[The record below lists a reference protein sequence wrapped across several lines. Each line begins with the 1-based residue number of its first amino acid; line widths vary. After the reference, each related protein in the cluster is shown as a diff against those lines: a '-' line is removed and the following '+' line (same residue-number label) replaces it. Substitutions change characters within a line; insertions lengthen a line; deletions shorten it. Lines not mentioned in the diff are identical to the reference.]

1 MSPRIFP
8 FLINTGKA
16 AVCGMILSIPVLTGC
31 QSHEQSS
38 APKSAVAT
46 PPGAAPQDE
55 QAAGVYDDDAT
66 MLARRTSQYARDVA
80 PLLNQ
85 PAVPATQPTPQNSI
99 VQWTTPA
106 QDNNPPQS
114 QSPAPPAQASA
125 PPTPPADNS
134 SIPHASLAAATIKDD
149 VPEILP
155 ESADHI
161 PPADAAAPANTAVTL
176 SSDDYEKKLHQDVMD
191 YPRDL
196 GNQLDYQLLRFVRD
210 EPAPDLS
217 TVSGLTPEDRE
228 IVSALI
234 DGISNFRNTVRA
246 DSNLMLSRKIQ
257 PLLDMDDRLRAKAE
271 LTIPTIALCTRV
283 DSFGVYRPVTSMRFA
298 AGHEN
303 EVIVYCEVSNFNSV
317 QNDDKMWETKLNQ
330 EMTLYTESGMAVWPQ
345 DSDKQLF
352 VDTARTRRHDFFV
365 PRRLKL
371 PSELTIGRYLLK
383 VTITEPDT
391 NRMAEATTPL
401 EIVAGD

>member
-1 MSPRIFP
+1 M
-8 FLINTGKA
+8 
-16 AVCGMILSIPVLTGC
+16 
-31 QSHEQSS
+31 
-38 APKSAVAT
+38 
-46 PPGAAPQDE
+46 
-55 QAAGVYDDDAT
+55 DDDAT
-66 MLARRTSQYARDVA
+66 MLARRTAQYARDVA

-85 PAVPATQPTPQNSI
+85 PASPGSATTQPAQNSI
-99 VQWTTPA
+99 VQWG
-106 QDNNPPQS
+106 
-114 QSPAPPAQASA
+114 SPAEDNAASQPLPAPAVQASV
-125 PPTPPADNS
+125 PATQPGAKNVS
-134 SIPHASLAAATIKDD
+134 TSPAALAAATIRDD

-161 PPADAAAPANTAVTL
+161 PQPNPATPSVAVAVAT
-176 SSDDYEKKLHQDVMD
+176 DDYEKKLHQNVLD

-196 GNQLDYQLLRFVRD
+196 GNQLDYQILRFVRD
-210 EPAPDLS
+210 EPSPDLT
-217 TVSGLTPEDRE
+217 TVSGLSAEDRE
-228 IVSALI
+228 ILSSLV
-234 DGISNFRNTVRA
+234 DGLSNFRNTVRA

-283 DSFGVYRPVTSMRFA
+283 DSFGVYRPVTGIRFA
-298 AGHEN
+298 AGREN
-303 EVIVYCEVSNFNSV
+303 EVIVYSEVANFNSV

-345 DSDKQLF
+345 DSDQQLF
-352 VDTARTRRHDFFV
+352 VDTAHTRRHDFFI

>member
-1 MSPRIFP
+1 MSPRIFSLLSNKLP
-8 FLINTGKA
+8 A
-16 AVCGMILSIPVLTGC
+16 AIGGVLLLNCLLAGC
-31 QSHEQSS
+31 QSHQ
-38 APKSAVAT
+38 
-46 PPGAAPQDE
+46 AAP
-55 QAAGVYDDDAT
+55 AASAGNPAPTAAPASDQTSPASEDDAT
-66 MLARRTSQYARDVA
+66 MLARRTAQYARDVA

-85 PAVPATQPTPQNSI
+85 PGDASTRPTPQSSIVQWGSPADDNAAAPAAAAPPAAPKVAPAAAASVPATQPAA
-99 VQWTTPA
+99 VA
-106 QDNNPPQS
+106 
-114 QSPAPPAQASA
+114 
-125 PPTPPADNS
+125 
-134 SIPHASLAAATIKDD
+134 AAATIHDD

-161 PPADAAAPANTAVTL
+161 PEPTPAPASPAVAVPT
-176 SSDDYEKKLHQDVMD
+176 DDYEKKLHQNVTD

-217 TVSGLTPEDRE
+217 TVSGLTAEDRE
-228 IVSALI
+228 IISALV
-234 DGISNFRNTVRA
+234 DGLSNFRNTVRA
-246 DSNLMLSRKIQ
+246 DNNLMLSRKIQ

-283 DSFGVYRPVTSMRFA
+283 DSFGVYRPVTGIRFA
-298 AGHEN
+298 AGREN

-317 QNDDKMWETKLNQ
+317 QGEDKMWETRLNQ

-345 DSDKQLF
+345 DSDQQLF
-352 VDTARTRRHDFFV
+352 VDTAHTHRHDFFI